1 MIPYFC
7 LFVFK
12 KKGFVMRE
20 RVVEISELAEELFDD
35 ARQCTKR
42 KVLLEHAFLA
52 ASIVIFGV
60 FMWFTECG
68 LYICVKTVFFLL
80 SVVALRAL
88 LTLRKEYGN
97 IRQLCTHPDL
107 VELFNKEL
115 DRRIHLL
122 ELYAGSRGN
131 NNEESED

>member
-35 ARQCTKR
+35 VRQRTKR

-52 ASIVIFGV
+52 VSIVIFGV
-60 FMWFTECG
+60 FMLWSI
-68 LYICVKTVFFLL
+68 Y
-80 SVVALRAL
+80 
-88 LTLRKEYGN
+88 
-97 IRQLCTHPDL
+97 LC
-107 VELFNKEL
+107 
-115 DRRIHLL
+115 
-122 ELYAGSRGN
+122 
-131 NNEESED
+131 